1 MGGYFCFAQSGSTS
15 PFSYAGLGDINF
27 RGTQVTRFMG
37 GLDVFSDSIH
47 ANLNNPASYGD
58 LKLTTYSLG
67 VHYKSNLMMSEDNR
81 EYKAV
86 AALDYLA
93 VGIPAGKFGFGF
105 GLIPYSSIGY
115 KIESTINKSGFIELI

>member
-1 MGGYFCFAQSGSTS
+1 MIKNIIFFLSFSSYLCFAQSGSSS

-27 RGTQVTRFMG
+27 RGTQVNRFMG

-47 ANLNNPASYGD
+47 VNLNNPASYGD

-67 VHYKSNLMMSEDNR
+67 VHYKSNLMISGDSKES
-81 EYKAV
+81 KAI

-105 GLIPYSSIGY
+105 GLGLVLNSVLVW
-115 KIESTINKSGFIELI
+115 FL